1 MVKTI
6 IALLTRFIPRNV
18 LQRGAHL
25 GLRTFCWVYSGRNF
39 EDPIDGKKYRKL
51 LPYGRVRTRPNALS
65 PSTLSLE
72 RHRALWVYLKENTNF
87 FTEQNRMLHLA
98 PEYCY
103 INRFKSMKN
112 LDYVTGDLNSPWA
125 DHHFDVHSIPFDENS
140 FDVLMANHLME
151 HVDDDYKVLDEFFR
165 ILKPGG
171 WGILQ
176 VPIDWKNPN
185 TKEDKSLT
193 DPLERE
199 RLYWQSDHVRLYGYE
214 NYPDRL
220 RGAGFDVVI
229 VDMQKQLGEERYNR
243 YCLGEERWV
252 FVVRKP

>member
-1 MVKTI
+1 M
-6 IALLTRFIPRNV
+6 

-25 GLRTFCWVYSGRNF
+25 GLRTISWVYAGRNF

-72 RHRALWVYLKENTNF
+72 RHRALWIYLKEHTNL

-151 HVDDDYKVLDEFFR
+151 HVEDDYKVLDEFFR
-165 ILKPGG
+165 VLKSRG

-185 TKEDKSLT
+185 TEEDKSVT
-193 DPLERE
+193 DPLEKE

-220 RGAGFDVVI
+220 RGAGFDVEI

>member
-6 IALLTRFIPRNV
+6 IALLTRFIPRTV

-25 GLRTFCWVYSGRNF
+25 GLRTFCCVYTGSKF
-39 EDPIDGKKYRKL
+39 EDPIDGRKYRKL
-51 LPYGRVRTRPNALS
+51 LPYGRVRTRTNALS

-72 RHRALWVYLKENTNF
+72 RHRALWIYLKENTGF
-87 FTEQNRMLHLA
+87 FAEENKMLHLA

-103 INRFKSMKN
+103 IKRFKSMKN
-112 LDYVTGDLNSPWA
+112 LEYITGDLDSPWA
-125 DHHFDVHSIPFDENS
+125 DHHFDVHNIPFDDNS

-151 HVDDDYKVLDEFFR
+151 HVDNDYKVLEELYR
-165 ILKPGG
+165 VMKPGG

-185 TKEDKSLT
+185 TQEDRSVT
-193 DPLERE
+193 DPAERE
-199 RLYWQSDHVRLYGYE
+199 RLYWQSDHLRLYGFE
-214 NYPDRL
+214 DYPDRL
-220 RGAGFDVVI
+220 KGAGFEVEI
-229 VDMQKQLGEERYNR
+229 VDMQNQLGEERYNK
-243 YCLGEERWV
+243 YCLGDERWV

>member
-6 IALLTRFIPRNV
+6 ISFLTRFIPRNV

-25 GLRTFCWVYSGRNF
+25 GLRTISWVYAGRNF

-72 RHRALWVYLKENTNF
+72 RHRALWIYLKEHTNL

-151 HVDDDYKVLDEFFR
+151 HVEDDYKVLDEFFR
-165 ILKPGG
+165 VLKSRG

-185 TKEDKSLT
+185 TEEDKSVT
-193 DPLERE
+193 DPLEKE

-220 RGAGFDVVI
+220 RGAGFDVEI